1 MKQWAAIVMAAGKGT
16 RMRSK
21 RPKVLH
27 ALCGWPMVAHV
38 AEAIRQAEVRPIV
51 AIVGPGEAEV
61 RAALGKGVR
70 YARQREPRGTADAVA
85 KAGPLLEGHAARI
98 LVVNGDT
105 PLLRPETLREL
116 MAQHER
122 TGAAATFLSCNVP
135 DPDGLGRVVR
145 DGSGAIVGVL
155 EDAELAPA
163 QREIAE
169 INAGAYCFDAAWLW
183 PALGELRPVPRGELY
198 LTSLIGLARGTGR
211 GAGAVRIGDWQEALG
226 VDTRVRLAEAEAV
239 MRQRI
244 RRRWML
250 AGVTMTDPASVYIDA
265 GATIGPDTV
274 LRPHTSILGAS
285 VVGQD
290 CEIGPGTVLS
300 NARIGKGCRVLASVV
315 EDSSLEPDVTLGPY
329 SHIRGNSVVASGSRL
344 GNFVEVNRSKLGART
359 RSHHFSYLGDATLGA
374 DVNIGAGSI
383 TCNYDGVRKLPTVI
397 EDGVFVGCDTMLVA
411 PVRMGRKSKSGAGAV
426 VTRDVPP
433 RTTVV
438 GVPARPLAKAAPAR
452 PSSGRIRR
460 AAGKAKRA
468 SPRPREG

>member
-1 MKQWAAIVMAAGKGT
+1 MKRWAAIVMAAGKGT

-27 ALCGWPMVAHV
+27 AVCGWPMVAHA
-38 AEAIRQAEVRPIV
+38 AEAVRQAEVRPMV
-51 AIVGPGEAEV
+51 VIVGPAEDEV
-61 RAALGKGVR
+61 RAALGRGLR
-70 YARQREPRGTADAVA
+70 YVRQREPRGTADAVA
-85 KAGPLLEGHAARI
+85 TAGPLLDGQAARI

-105 PLLRPETLREL
+105 PLLRPETLRGL
-116 MAQHER
+116 MAEHER
-122 TGAAATFLSCNVP
+122 SGAAVTFLSCVAP
-135 DPDGLGRVVR
+135 DPNGLGRVIR
-145 DGSGAIVGVL
+145 DGSGAVL
-155 EDAELAPA
+155 EVVEDAELTSA
-163 QREIAE
+163 QRAITE

-183 PALGELRPVPRGELY
+183 PALGELRPSARGELY
-198 LTSLIGLARGTGR
+198 LTSLIGLARRMGR
-211 GAGAVRIGDWQEALG
+211 GASALRTADWQEALG

-250 AGVTMTDPASVYIDA
+250 EGVTMTDPASVYIDA
-265 GATIGPDTV
+265 GASIGPDTV
-274 LRPHTSILGAS
+274 LHPHTFVLGAS
-285 VVGQD
+285 VVGED

-374 DVNIGAGSI
+374 DVNIGAGTI
-383 TCNYDGVRKLPTVI
+383 TCNYDGARKLPTVI
-397 EDGVFVGCDTMLVA
+397 EDDVFVGCDTMLVA

-433 RTTVV
+433 NTVV
-438 GVPARPLAKAAPAR
+438 AGVPARPLVKVAPE
-452 PSSGRIRR
+452 RR
-460 AAGKAKRA
+460 ARA
-468 SPRPREG
+468 SPRPRKG